1 MAKRWTDDDDFRLTE
16 MRDEGV
22 SYKRIG
28 IQLGRSEHA
37 CAQRGFKLGITKK
50 RSGSLPIDLP
60 TYIDDETKPKVG
72 VPPAPEAY
80 IRYTPGVT
88 PETYLYRNDIEA
100 SYPLDL
106 DHTFLKPKPTLLKR
120 IIHKLFGR

>member
-22 SYKRIG
+22 SYKQIG

-60 TYIDDETKPKVG
+60 TYIDDETEVPADFMWRRESTEWNVPK
-72 VPPAPEAY
+72 
-80 IRYTPGVT
+80 T
-88 PETYLYRNDIEA
+88 
-100 SYPLDL
+100 
-106 DHTFLKPKPTLLKR
+106 KPKPAWWTAMMWWR
-120 IIHKLFGR
+120 